1 MNVFNKALAS
11 TILTA
16 TVAFSGAAEAQTRGP
31 APSQATNEACV
42 ALGQSKGVF
51 EYPASRRGFQEQGGL
66 GCVFGYG
73 ASGGFIPL
81 AAYNLNDPRQSQRY
95 AQEVQRANQME
106 DRAAMQG
113 QRQAEADARRAEAEA
128 RRNSPD
134 RILQERTR
142 QIRSIDNS
150 IRQLER
156 IFK

>member
-1 MNVFNKALAS
+1 MNAFKTALAS

-16 TVAFSGAAEAQTRGP
+16 SVAFSGAASAQTP
-31 APSQATNEACV
+31 AAPAASNEACV

-51 EYPASRRGFQEQGGL
+51 EYPASRRGFQEEGDL

-95 AQEVQRANQME
+95 AQEVNRANQME

-142 QIRSIDNS
+142 QIRSIENS
-150 IRQLER
+150 VRQLER

>member
-1 MNVFNKALAS
+1 MNAFKTALAS

-16 TVAFSGAAEAQTRGP
+16 SVAFSGAASAQTPVAP
-31 APSQATNEACV
+31 AINSEAC
-42 ALGQSKGVF
+42 ATLGQSKGVF
-51 EYPASRRGFQEQGGL
+51 EYPASRKGFQEQGNL

-81 AAYNLNDPRQSQRY
+81 AAYNLSDPRQSQRY

-113 QRQAEADARRAEAEA
+113 QRQADADARRADAEA

-134 RILQERTR
+134 RVLQERVR
-142 QIRSIDNS
+142 QLNS
-150 IRQLER
+150 IQRSVNQLER

>member
-1 MNVFNKALAS
+1 MNAFKTALAS

-16 TVAFSGAAEAQTRGP
+16 SVAFSGAASAQTPP
-31 APSQATNEACV
+31 AAPAVSNEACV

-51 EYPASRRGFQEQGGL
+51 EYPASRKGFQEQGNL
-66 GCVFGYG
+66 GCIFGYG

-81 AAYNLNDPRQSQRY
+81 AALNLSDPRQSQRY
-95 AQEVQRANQME
+95 TQEVNRANQME
-106 DRAAMQG
+106 DRAALQG

-134 RILQERTR
+134 RVLQERTR
-142 QIRSIDNS
+142 QIRSIENS
-150 IRQLER
+150 VRQLER